1 MGRTKRLQGPYQP
14 KYLPSDKTLTLS
26 KHPRLPQKRK
36 GKHPGAPGGSRRGSD
51 RGSMVQRNQT
61 SGAARGRGL
70 LGVSGGS
77 GAAQRLRAASGR
89 DAASASGSMQA
100 ETSSVARRQDVIR
113 SVMPF
118 AGVSVIANGK
128 LCLPTTSD
136 VDAGAASGYHLL
148 VVEGYSQTKEMVP
161 NGKHIM
167 SRPFV
172 VGGHRWCISYAPNG
186 DSSHSADCVSLH
198 LVLLDDDV
206 AKPVKVQFGF
216 SFIDQVEWQNPIY
229 IRETQTHS
237 FSSDDSVRGFD
248 DAVRR
253 DALEQSKH
261 LKGDSFTIRCGVMVY
276 RDHDTVDAGATEV
289 PLPDIQQHLNHLF
302 ETKVGADV
310 TFNVNG
316 ETIAAHRCVLAAR
329 SPVFMAQ
336 LFGPMKEGAATCDI
350 QIEDMEANVFR
361 ALLSFIY
368 TDLFPEME
376 DDEADVEE
384 GQEAD
389 EVVYAT
395 WLQWMQDLLVAA
407 DRYDIQR
414 LKFCCEE
421 GLSECMDV
429 SSVTSTLAIAEQH
442 HCHDLK
448 EACLNFLRVQSSSSL
463 QEVMSTSDWEH
474 ITVTYPSVLNELIAK
489 LAAKA

>member
-1 MGRTKRLQGPYQP
+1 
-14 KYLPSDKTLTLS
+14 
-26 KHPRLPQKRK
+26 
-36 GKHPGAPGGSRRGSD
+36 
-51 RGSMVQRNQT
+51 MVQRKQT
-61 SGAARGRGL
+61 SGAARCRGR
-70 LGVSGGS
+70 LGVSGGPGGS
-77 GAAQRLRAASGR
+77 GAAQSLRAATGR
-89 DAASASGSMQA
+89 DAASASRSMQA
-100 ETSSVARRQDVIR
+100 ETSSVARRRDVIR

-118 AGVSVIANGK
+118 AGVSVITNGK
-128 LCLPTTSD
+128 LCLSTTSD

-148 VVEGYSQTKEMVP
+148 VVEGYSQTKEMVS

-186 DSSHSADCVSLH
+186 DSSYSADCVSLH

-206 AKPVKVQFGF
+206 AKAVKVRFGF

-237 FSSDDSVRGFD
+237 FSSHDSIRGFD
-248 DAVRR
+248 DAVRK

-276 RDHDTVDAGATEV
+276 RDLDTVDAGATEV
-289 PLPDIQQHLNHLF
+289 PLPDIQQHLNRLF

-310 TFNVNG
+310 TFNVSG

-361 ALLSFIY
+361 AMLSFIY
-368 TDLFPEME
+368 TDSFPEME
-376 DDEADVEE
+376 NDEAEVEE
-384 GQEAD
+384 EQEVD
-389 EVVYAT
+389 EVLYAT
-395 WLQWMQDLLVAA
+395 WMQWMQDLLVAA

-429 SSVTSTLAIAEQH
+429 SSVTSTLVIAEKH
-442 HCHDLK
+442 HCQYLK
-448 EACLNFLRVQSSSSL
+448 EACLNFLRVSPSSL
-463 QEVMSTSDWEH
+463 QEVMATSDWEH
-474 ITVTYPSVLNELIAK
+474 ITVTYPSVLNELIAM
-489 LAAKA
+489 LASKA